1 MIQGQHNQMVKASG
15 KSQMY
20 TYIVNVCILL
30 FLFGYA
36 TGSKWDNSS
45 DLTCYYTITSQVRRQ
60 MIIFLDIKLNSTR
73 EKFISSS
80 KSLVC
85 PCLDI
90 TLKNHMS
97 WLNTVLNSFGQI
109 ATIVQS
115 VVWLTRVSLKC
126 ICICIVCNYSFY
138 IWYSLSN
145 QLLMVLS

>member
-60 MIIFLDIKLNSTR
+60 MIIFLDIKLNTR

-80 KSLVC
+80 NL
-85 PCLDI
+85 CLDI

-126 ICICIVCNYSFY
+126 IYICNNSFN

-145 QLLMVLS
+145 QLLMVLP

>member
-1 MIQGQHNQMVKASG
+1 MVKASG

-85 PCLDI
+85 PSLDI

-126 ICICIVCNYSFY
+126 ICICICNNSFY

>member
-1 MIQGQHNQMVKASG
+1 MVKASG

-126 ICICIVCNYSFY
+126 ICICICNNSFY

>member
-1 MIQGQHNQMVKASG
+1 
-15 KSQMY
+15 MY
-20 TYIVNVCILL
+20 A
-30 FLFGYA
+30 F
-36 TGSKWDNSS
+36 SS
-45 DLTCYYTITSQVRRQ
+45 SCLDMPLVANGTTHLIYLATITSEVRCQ

-126 ICICIVCNYSFY
+126 IYICVSNHSIYDVHYPINCLWFY
-138 IWYSLSN
+138 LKIRES
-145 QLLMVLS
+145 